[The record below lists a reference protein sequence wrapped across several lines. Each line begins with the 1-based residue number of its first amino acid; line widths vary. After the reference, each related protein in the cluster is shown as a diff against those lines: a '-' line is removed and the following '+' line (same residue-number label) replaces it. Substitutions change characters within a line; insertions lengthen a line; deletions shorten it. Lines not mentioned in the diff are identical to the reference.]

1 MKFTYITLF
10 PEIIEA
16 FFENSIM
23 KRAVQNGLIS
33 YSIFQIRDFAQK
45 PYHACD
51 DAPYGGG
58 AGMLLKSEPLAK
70 ALDAAG
76 AKEKL
81 CVYPSPAG
89 QPMSQK
95 LAHALSRLG
104 RNEAF
109 PCALQEA
116 APQNPGEKLCN
127 KLQQKQKTLDSEIIF
142 LCGRYEGIDQ
152 RIIDTYID
160 LELSIG
166 DYVLSSGELGSLC
179 LTDAIYRLCDGVL
192 NAESLASESFCCGLL
207 EYPQYTRPEVFL
219 GRRVPEV
226 LLSGHHEKIRLW
238 RLEQSAQRTWLRRP
252 DLLQKLQE
260 SGELEPQVAQILK
273 ELKQGASR

>member
-1 MKFTYITLF
+1 
-10 PEIIEA
+10 
-16 FFENSIM
+16 M

-33 YSIFQIRDFAQK
+33 YSIFQIRDFAPQ

-58 AGMLLKSEPLAK
+58 AGMLLKSEPLAG
-70 ALDAAG
+70 ALNAAG
-76 AKEKL
+76 AREKL
-81 CVYPSPAG
+81 CIYPSPAG
-89 QPMSQK
+89 QPMCQK
-95 LAHALSRLG
+95 LAQLLSRLG
-104 RNEAF
+104 QLESDEF
-109 PCALQEA
+109 LYALQET
-116 APQNPGEKLCN
+116 APQNLEW
-127 KLQQKQKTLDSEIIF
+127 QKTLKLQKTSLNDEIIF

-192 NAESLASESFCCGLL
+192 NHKSLISESFFGGLL

-238 RLEQSAQRTWLRRP
+238 QLEQRIERTRQRRP
-252 DLLQKLQE
+252 DLLEKMQAGNGTE
-260 SGELEPQVAQILK
+260 VAQILK
-273 ELKQGASR
+273 RLQSSEL

>member
-1 MKFTYITLF
+1 
-10 PEIIEA
+10 
-16 FFENSIM
+16 
-23 KRAVQNGLIS
+23 
-33 YSIFQIRDFAQK
+33 
-45 PYHACD
+45 
-51 DAPYGGG
+51 
-58 AGMLLKSEPLAK
+58 MLLKSEPLAG

-76 AKEKL
+76 AKEKF
-81 CVYPSPAG
+81 CIYPSPAG

-95 LAHALSRLG
+95 LAQLLSRLG
-104 RNEAF
+104 QLESDEFLWCSSRSRSSK
-109 PCALQEA
+109 
-116 APQNPGEKLCN
+116 PGMAKNICQIN
-127 KLQQKQKTLDSEIIF
+127 YKKQDWIDEIIF

-192 NAESLASESFCCGLL
+192 NHKSLISESFFGGLL

-238 RLEQSAQRTWLRRP
+238 QLEQRIERTRQRRP
-252 DLLQKLQE
+252 DLLEKMQAGNE
-260 SGELEPQVAQILK
+260 TEVAQILK
-273 ELKQGASR
+273 RLQSSEL